1 MIVKF
6 FGVPRQQAGCESL
19 QSDAKTVIELL
30 RELAPRMGG
39 KAKELAEGT
48 SQLDGSL
55 TILKNGRNIAF
66 IDKLATELTGEDEV
80 TLMGQIAGG

>member
-19 QSDAKTVIELL
+19 QSDAKSVVELL
-30 RELAPRMGG
+30 KELASRMGG
-39 KAKELAEGT
+39 KVKELAEGT

-55 TILKNGRNIAF
+55 TILKNGRNVAF
-66 IDKLATELTGEDEV
+66 IDKLDTELTEEDEV